1 MSDFV
6 LQEHGDGRFSLGGQV
21 SFHTAETILRES
33 ARLFAAHDRIR
44 IDLSAVERTDSAGL
58 ALLLEW
64 ISQASQSGKQIAFD
78 EIPEKIHA
86 IAETAEID
94 ELLMRSHSA
103 SSDVDSASDSVSS
116 NSVSSNSSSSNSSSS
131 KK

>member
-1 MSDFV
+1 MSDFT
-6 LQEHGDGRFSLGGQV
+6 LQDLGEGRFSLAGQV

-33 ARLFAAHDRIR
+33 TKLFAAHEHIR
-44 IDLSAVERTDSAGL
+44 VDLSAVERTDSAGL

-64 ISQASQSGKQIAFD
+64 ISQASKSGQQIEFD

-103 SSDVDSASDSVSS
+103 SLAPDSASASASD
-116 NSVSSNSSSSNSSSS
+116 SSNSSSSNSSSS

>member
-1 MSDFV
+1 MSNFT
-6 LQEHGDGRFSLGGQV
+6 LQDLGEGRFSLAGQV

-33 ARLFAAHDRIR
+33 TKLFAAHERIR
-44 IDLSAVERTDSAGL
+44 VDLSAVERTDSAGL

-64 ISQASQSGKQIAFD
+64 ISQASKSGQQIEFD
-78 EIPEKIHA
+78 EIPKKIHA

-103 SSDVDSASDSVSS
+103 SSAPDSASASD
-116 NSVSSNSSSSNSSSS
+116 SSNSSSSNSSSS